1 MVGFELERHLLQI
14 VLHISDIA
22 QEIARNQLFR
32 AIFIVSV
39 LDADG
44 VVADFLILLLHGE
57 VEGAVRVEKVLLF
70 CILLNRHG
78 CDWLGNIT
86 RFDLSLRLLN
96 LVEGLLL
103 RVG

>member
-1 MVGFELERHLLQI
+1 MVRFKLERHLLQI
-14 VLHISDIA
+14 VLNISDIA
-22 QEIARNQLFR
+22 QEIARDQLLR
-32 AIFIVSV
+32 AILVVSV

-70 CILLNRHG
+70 CILFNRHW
-78 CDWLGNIT
+78 CDWLDNIT

-103 RVG
+103 